1 MTNITA
7 WREFLGKSIV
17 DPHERQRIANEL
29 GVSTVTLTRWSNGI
43 SNPRPQNLRH
53 LLRALPQHR
62 TTLAELFMKSFLT
75 SYRRLGTTRGRTS
88 HRKYR

>member
-43 SNPRPQNLRH
+43 RTHVHRLYVISYGHYHNIVPR
-53 LLRALPQHR
+53 LL
-62 TTLAELFMKSFLT
+62 S
-75 SYRRLGTTRGRTS
+75 
-88 HRKYR
+88 